1 MLTEQEIIRR
11 EKLKTLK
18 DLGVDPFGSKFVKTH
33 STKEIKAKFDKYDH
47 DQLEELN
54 VHVIIAGRIIR
65 KRGQGKAGF
74 LVVQDKE
81 DSLQVYV
88 RKDEVGDNSFE
99 VFEIGDLGDII
110 GVEGVLF
117 RTKTNELTLKATK
130 YTHLSKA
137 LRPLPDKWS
146 GLQDKE

>member
-18 DLGVDPFGSKFVKTH
+18 DLGVDPFGTKFIKTH
-33 STKEIKAKFDKYDH
+33 TTKEIKTEYNKYDH
-47 DQLEELN
+47 DELEKLN
-54 VHVIIAGRIIR
+54 KEVIIAGRIIR

-74 LVVQDKE
+74 LVVQDRD

-88 RKDEVGDNSFE
+88 RKDEIGEEAFKI
-99 VFEIGDLGDII
+99 FEIADLGDIVGI
-110 GVEGVLF
+110 EGILF

-130 YTHLSKA
+130 YTHLTKA
-137 LRPLPDKWS
+137 LRP
-146 GLQDKE
+146 